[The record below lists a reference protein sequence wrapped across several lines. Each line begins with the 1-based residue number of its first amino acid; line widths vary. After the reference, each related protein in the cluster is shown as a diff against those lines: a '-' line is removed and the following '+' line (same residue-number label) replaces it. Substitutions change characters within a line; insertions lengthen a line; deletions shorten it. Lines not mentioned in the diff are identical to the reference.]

1 MVTVGIVGASGYAGG
16 ELLRLLLQ
24 HPEVEVTA
32 VTSRQHAGEFVF
44 KSQPNLKGFT
54 DLKFSGDSVESVAGK
69 VDLIFLAVP
78 HGSSVSVT
86 PKIIETGSRIIDLSA
101 DFRLKNP
108 GDYPQWYG
116 WEHNSPDLL
125 ERFVYGLPEIHRDEI
140 RNARNIAVPGCLAS
154 SAIYSL
160 APLARAGLLKSFVV
174 VDGKTGSSASGNKVN
189 EATQYSERYNSIRLY
204 SPAGHRH
211 IGEIEQELSLVSG
224 SKVNLTMSAHAVNM
238 VRGILTTSSV
248 FTDPIPEEKEL
259 WKLYRDFY
267 RNEPF
272 VRLMM
277 NSSGIY
283 RYPDPKLVVGSNF
296 VDLGFA
302 LDQHAQR
309 IVAIGAIDNLFK
321 GTAGNAVQSMNIML
335 GFSENEALMQPPM
348 RLV

>member
-16 ELLRLLLQ
+16 ELLRLLLK
-24 HPEVEVTA
+24 HPEVEVKT

-54 DLKFSGDSVESVAGK
+54 NLKFSKESPQSVAQN
-69 VDLIFLAVP
+69 VDIIFLAVP
-78 HGSSVSVT
+78 HGSSAPVS
-86 PKIIETGSRIIDLSA
+86 PAILETGTRVIDLSA
-101 DFRLKNP
+101 DFRLKDP
-108 GDYPQWYG
+108 GNYPQWYG
-116 WEHNSPDLL
+116 WEHPAPDLL
-125 ERFVYGLPEIHRDEI
+125 NRFVYGLPEIHREEL
-140 RNARNIAVPGCLAS
+140 RNAHNIAVPGCLAS

-160 APLARAGLLKSFVV
+160 APLAKAGLLNSFVM

-189 EATQYSERYNSIRLY
+189 EATQYSERYNSVRLY

-211 IGEIEQELSLVSG
+211 IGEMEQELSLVSG
-224 SKVNLTMSAHAVNM
+224 SKVNVTMSAHAVNM

-248 FTDPIPEEKEL
+248 FSENLPEEKEL
-259 WKLYRDFY
+259 WKIYRDFY
-267 RNEPF
+267 RDEPF

-277 NSSGIY
+277 SSSGIY

-302 LDQHAQR
+302 LDSHAGR
-309 IVAIGAIDNLFK
+309 IVAIGAIDNLLK
-321 GTAGNAVQSMNIML
+321 GTAGNAVQSMNIMM
-335 GFSENEALMQPPM
+335 GFKENMALMEPPM